1 MHSSLEKLKDALD
14 NLSDAVNEAIPEGEN
29 TLLLDKN
36 GISYPALYP
45 GDLVDLV
52 NYLTDRLDGV
62 NLDSLE
68 DDEIK
73 EINFI
78 INKIKKIKESLVPH
92 LFNGNG
98 ITAIPSFINSL
109 NYISFF
115 FSKLFDFNRLQ
126 DTNLLPQKL
135 SRRIKVM
142 DARVKQISPDI
153 EGLEQK
159 VKTILDAHATADNLP
174 LLLDELQKYRND
186 LTEAKDDVQ
195 KSKENSDHAMALMN
209 ITLDE
214 SEKVVDELK
223 NHSLKA
229 QKYLAMCEQAIRAST
244 SKGLAGAFEIK
255 AEKLNWSIRFWVVGL
270 ALALSVGGFVG
281 YERLKALSV
290 VLSLP
295 EPSVIVIITQLLLSV
310 LSIGAPLWFAWL
322 STKQINQRFK
332 LAEDYAY
339 KSSVAKAYEGY
350 RNEASKLDDNAFS
363 TRLFDSAL
371 TRLEEPPLRFVQGED
386 HATPWMEMLNS
397 KAFERF
403 LDSSI
408 ENVNYLKN
416 IIDKK
421 SKPSAVTEKGG

>member
-255 AEKLNWSIRFWVVGL
+255 AEKLNWSIRF
-270 ALALSVGGFVG
+270 
-281 YERLKALSV
+281 
-290 VLSLP
+290 
-295 EPSVIVIITQLLLSV
+295 
-310 LSIGAPLWFAWL
+310 
-322 STKQINQRFK
+322 
-332 LAEDYAY
+332 
-339 KSSVAKAYEGY
+339 
-350 RNEASKLDDNAFS
+350 
-363 TRLFDSAL
+363 
-371 TRLEEPPLRFVQGED
+371 
-386 HATPWMEMLNS
+386 
-397 KAFERF
+397 
-403 LDSSI
+403 
-408 ENVNYLKN
+408 
-416 IIDKK
+416 
-421 SKPSAVTEKGG
+421 